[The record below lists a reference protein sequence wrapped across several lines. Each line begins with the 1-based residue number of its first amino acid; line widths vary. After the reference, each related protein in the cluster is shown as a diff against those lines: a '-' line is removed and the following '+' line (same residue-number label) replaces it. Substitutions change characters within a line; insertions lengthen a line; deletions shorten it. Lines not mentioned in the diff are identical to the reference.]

1 MVTTHAPSKGFF
13 FGSNLRFGG
22 GQLTFTMVFTRW
34 PREDFFSVSQALG
47 GKCRRLS
54 RFCKILPQDL
64 TPLHVKITRS
74 TNLLSVCRR
83 KLKFSTYLNTVS
95 YNHIKLSQCALK
107 DSF

>member
-1 MVTTHAPSKGFF
+1 MSAFKSFLQ
-13 FGSNLRFGG
+13 NL
-22 GQLTFTMVFTRW
+22 L
-34 PREDFFSVSQALG
+34 
-47 GKCRRLS
+47 
-54 RFCKILPQDL
+54 QDL

-74 TNLLSVCRR
+74 TNLLSMSVCRR